1 MARPVLLIVRD
12 GWGLR
17 RRRLGNAIA
26 LADTPHQ
33 DRWAAE
39 RECCLLDASG
49 EAVGL
54 PAGQMG
60 NSEVG
65 HLNLGAGRV
74 VWQDSARVSQA
85 AADGSLGAHPLLQG
99 AIRELRETGGR
110 LHLIGLLGPGGVHS
124 LDAHLYAILAA
135 CAAAGC
141 DPFLHLI
148 TDGRDTPPRS
158 APRFCQALRRQLRD
172 IGVGRPSTL
181 SGRYFA
187 MDRDRRWQR
196 TRQFL
201 DALLQRKGERAPDAE
216 TAIES
221 AHANGSSDEFIPP
234 CVLSEGDGGQL
245 RAGDVVLLLNFR
257 ADRMRQLAR
266 ALADPESLRGEKAFT
281 DAAFADAPTPPLRLL
296 TMTEYEAEL
305 PAQALFPQE
314 TLRDTLAETLAAA
327 GKRQFHAAETEKYP
341 HVTYFF
347 NGREETPFPGEE
359 RQIIPSPKVAT
370 YDQQPEM
377 SARELT
383 EATLAR
389 LARGE
394 DDFLLVNFANPDMVG
409 HTGELAAAVV
419 ACACVDECCG
429 RLQQA
434 MSARGGIT
442 LITADHGNAETM
454 VEPLTGE
461 PHTYHTTNP
470 VEFFLLGMGE
480 VALAARG
487 ALADV
492 APTVL
497 DLLDLPPPAA
507 MSGRSLL
514 LSRP

>member
-1 MARPVLLIVRD
+1 MPRPVLLIVRD

-17 RRRLGNAIA
+17 RRRLGNATL
-26 LADTPHQ
+26 LAQTPHQ

-39 RECCLLDASG
+39 SECCLLDASG
-49 EAVGL
+49 AAVGL

-99 AIRELRETGGR
+99 AFAELRQTGGR

-124 LDAHLYAILAA
+124 LAEHLYAILAA
-135 CAAAGC
+135 CAAAGL

-158 APRFCQALRRQLRD
+158 ALRFCRDLRQHAQA
-172 IGVGRPSTL
+172 IGAGRPSTL

-187 MDRDRRWQR
+187 MDRDRRWPR
-196 TRQFL
+196 TRQYL
-201 DALLQRKGERAPDAE
+201 DVLLARAGARADNAE
-216 TAIES
+216 AAIQS
-221 AHANGSSDEFIPP
+221 AYDGGSSDEFIPP
-234 CVLSEGDGGQL
+234 CALSEGDGGEL
-245 RAGDVVLLLNFR
+245 RAGDAVLLLNFR

-266 ALADPESLRGEKAFT
+266 ALADPQSLRGEEAL
-281 DAAFADAPTPPLRLL
+281 ADAPTPPLRLL
-296 TMTEYEAEL
+296 TMTQYESGL
-305 PAQALFPQE
+305 PAQALFPQQ
-314 TLRDTLAETLAAA
+314 TLRDTLAEMIAAA
-327 GKRQFHAAETEKYP
+327 GLRQFHAAETEKYP

-347 NGREETPFPGEE
+347 NGREEAPFPGEE

-370 YDQQPEM
+370 YDQWPEM
-377 SARELT
+377 SAVALT
-383 EATLAR
+383 AATIAR
-389 LARGE
+389 LERGV

-409 HTGELAAAVV
+409 HTGDLAATVA
-419 ACACVDECCG
+419 ACACVDACCG
-429 RLQQA
+429 RLLSAQA
-434 MSARGGIT
+434 ARGGIA
-442 LITADHGNAETM
+442 IVTADHGNAEMM

-497 DLLDLPPPAA
+497 DLLGIPPPPA
-507 MSGRSLL
+507 MSGHSLIQG
-514 LSRP
+514 RR